1 MQILK
6 RMKNQKAP
14 LLDLLDLIL
23 EQAPAPAYGL
33 AVEMGCPRHP
43 GSHLIRFEDFQLLEK
58 IEGALGTAEQMVRSV
73 NVGWMEEPALSLLS
87 ARLSRQQEKV
97 AAFHAWRIMISSMEG
112 AEAWKTIMEACEEYK
127 PIGCVQVL
135 RGIGIEGWEALAKF
149 LQLVW
154 SAGLSPKKT
163 PWTRPRGTEGSP
175 EGHLGCNFGIF
186 PAGR

>member
-23 EQAPAPAYGL
+23 EQGPAPAYGL

-58 IEGALGTAEQMVRSV
+58 IEGALGTAEQTVRAV
-73 NVGWMEEPALSLLS
+73 NVNWKEEPPLTLLS

-97 AAFHAWRIMISSMEG
+97 AVISAYRIQISSCKQ
-112 AEAWKTIMEACEEYK
+112 ANK
-127 PIGCVQVL
+127 
-135 RGIGIEGWEALAKF
+135 
-149 LQLVW
+149 
-154 SAGLSPKKT
+154 
-163 PWTRPRGTEGSP
+163 
-175 EGHLGCNFGIF
+175 
-186 PAGR
+186 

>member
-58 IEGALGTAEQMVRSV
+58 IEGALGTAEQTVKAV
-73 NVGWMEEPALSLLS
+73 NVGWMEEPAL
-87 ARLSRQQEKV
+87 
-97 AAFHAWRIMISSMEG
+97 SMEG

-135 RGIGIEGWEALAKF
+135 RGVGIEGWEALAKF

-163 PWTRPRGTEGSP
+163 PWTRDRRIT
-175 EGHLGCNFGIF
+175 
-186 PAGR
+186 